1 MLQDVAE
8 KLCLPSADDAEY
20 ICAKAIR
27 DGGID
32 AVVDHEGGFLATREV
47 TDLYSTNE
55 PQVGQTAVHWLTCFR
70 TCCECRQQIVHHLLG
85 IYSFQRLKLRRKLY
99 E

>member
-1 MLQDVAE
+1 MAPPPDHHRLTATHLGTRAFPPSTSCSLPALPPSLPPSSPQDVAE

-32 AVVDHEGGFLATREV
+32 ALVDHAGGFLATREL

-55 PQVGQTAVHWLTCFR
+55 PQVRPQG
-70 TCCECRQQIVHHLLG
+70 
-85 IYSFQRLKLRRKLY
+85 
-99 E
+99 

>member
-1 MLQDVAE
+1 MQDVAE
-8 KLCLPSADDAEY
+8 KLALPSADDAEY

-32 AVVDHEGGFLATREV
+32 AVLDHAGGFLATREL

-55 PQVGQTAVHWLTCFR
+55 PQVGRKAGSGWPTSA
-70 TCCECRQQIVHHLLG
+70 LG
-85 IYSFQRLKLRRKLY
+85 IMYGRQ
-99 E
+99 

>member
-32 AVVDHEGGFLATREV
+32 AVVDHDGGFLATREV

-55 PQVGQTAVHWLTCFR
+55 PQVG
-70 TCCECRQQIVHHLLG
+70 
-85 IYSFQRLKLRRKLY
+85 
-99 E
+99 